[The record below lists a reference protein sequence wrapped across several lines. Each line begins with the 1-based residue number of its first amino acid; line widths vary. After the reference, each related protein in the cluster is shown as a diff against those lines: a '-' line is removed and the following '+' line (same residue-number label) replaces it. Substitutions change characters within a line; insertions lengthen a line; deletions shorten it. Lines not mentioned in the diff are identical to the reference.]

1 VQHEPRAVGK
11 IPKPANPIVCT
22 LPPAWFTADAHID
35 ATLADCDDH
44 RDGQRGREGDMKR
57 SPGQWA
63 PWISDPDPSEDPAQ
77 PQPPTKPTE
86 QMHEE
91 MINKLF
97 REKVI
102 NELLRDHP
110 TLTREKAEE
119 EVDAFL

>member
-1 VQHEPRAVGK
+1 
-11 IPKPANPIVCT
+11 
-22 LPPAWFTADAHID
+22 
-35 ATLADCDDH
+35 
-44 RDGQRGREGDMKR
+44 MKR

-63 PWISDPDPSEDPAQ
+63 PWISDPDPPEHPAQ
-77 PQPPTKPTE
+77 PQPPTKSTE
-86 QMHEE
+86 QMREE

-110 TLTREKAEE
+110 TLTREEAEA

>member
-1 VQHEPRAVGK
+1 
-11 IPKPANPIVCT
+11 
-22 LPPAWFTADAHID
+22 
-35 ATLADCDDH
+35 
-44 RDGQRGREGDMKR
+44 MKR

-63 PWISDPDPSEDPAQ
+63 PWISDPDPPEHPAQ
-77 PQPPTKPTE
+77 PQPPTKSTE
-86 QMHEE
+86 QMREE

-110 TLTREKAEE
+110 TLPREEAEA

>member
-1 VQHEPRAVGK
+1 
-11 IPKPANPIVCT
+11 
-22 LPPAWFTADAHID
+22 
-35 ATLADCDDH
+35 
-44 RDGQRGREGDMKR
+44 MKR
-57 SPGQWA
+57 SSGQWA

-110 TLTREKAEE
+110 TLTREEAEE

>member
-1 VQHEPRAVGK
+1 
-11 IPKPANPIVCT
+11 
-22 LPPAWFTADAHID
+22 
-35 ATLADCDDH
+35 
-44 RDGQRGREGDMKR
+44 MKR

-63 PWISDPDPSEDPAQ
+63 PWISDPDPPEHPAH
-77 PQPPTKPTE
+77 PQLPTKSTE
-86 QMHEE
+86 QMREE

>member
-1 VQHEPRAVGK
+1 
-11 IPKPANPIVCT
+11 
-22 LPPAWFTADAHID
+22 
-35 ATLADCDDH
+35 
-44 RDGQRGREGDMKR
+44 MKR
-57 SPGQWA
+57 SPGQWV
-63 PWISDPDPSEDPAQ
+63 PWISDPDPPEHPAH
-77 PQPPTKPTE
+77 PQPSTKPTE
-86 QMHEE
+86 QMREE

>member
-1 VQHEPRAVGK
+1 
-11 IPKPANPIVCT
+11 
-22 LPPAWFTADAHID
+22 
-35 ATLADCDDH
+35 
-44 RDGQRGREGDMKR
+44 MKR

-63 PWISDPDPSEDPAQ
+63 PWISDPDPSEDPTQ
-77 PQPPTKPTE
+77 SPPKPTE

-110 TLTREKAEE
+110 TLTREEAEA

>member
-1 VQHEPRAVGK
+1 
-11 IPKPANPIVCT
+11 
-22 LPPAWFTADAHID
+22 
-35 ATLADCDDH
+35 
-44 RDGQRGREGDMKR
+44 MKR

-63 PWISDPDPSEDPAQ
+63 PWISDPDPPEHQ
-77 PQPPTKPTE
+77 LQLLTKSTE
-86 QMHEE
+86 QMREE

-110 TLTREKAEE
+110 TLTREEAEE

>member
-1 VQHEPRAVGK
+1 
-11 IPKPANPIVCT
+11 
-22 LPPAWFTADAHID
+22 
-35 ATLADCDDH
+35 
-44 RDGQRGREGDMKR
+44 MKR

-63 PWISDPDPSEDPAQ
+63 PWISDPDPPEHPAH
-77 PQPPTKPTE
+77 PQLPTE
-86 QMHEE
+86 QMREE

-110 TLTREKAEE
+110 TLTREEAEE